1 MTFRE
6 VWAYTERVEKR
17 GRTLRSTLSYVK
29 GLPTPIDEMNALG
42 ITKFEEFLY
51 VFSSIYR
58 MAAVETVNYIL
69 SLDEFGKDEW
79 NYWKSQLQPKYGINA
94 RQANSIISD
103 AKGQVKSAIECRKNH
118 VDTLKGKLKSA
129 NCWLKEKEG
138 LLKKGRKY
146 IDYILEEQANW
157 KREKPKK
164 LKKKVPA
171 RGLPLSMSIN
181 RKTSSWNDFKFQIHN
196 KKRYIDQLEKKIK
209 DLSDYNKKPVH
220 VKVPQLQV
228 FAVGSSDET
237 LGNQICQWDGDTVTY
252 RVPYCLEDRFGTH
265 VSTRIGNFDRNV
277 NRLPKNSSRTWHFF
291 YKNEKWNAAV
301 QFTPEKVETVS
312 RHSDW
317 GCIAIDLNPSSVGW
331 AYVDK
336 DGNLKD
342 HGTISL
348 QSGLSQGKQTAEFLR
363 VVEILA
369 QKASKYACPIGHE
382 LLDFSKKKEALR
394 EQGKKY
400 SRMLSGWGYKKFFD
414 LLKAYCNNRGIY
426 VYDKIRPEYSSI
438 AGMVKVAR
446 MYGLGSDVSAAY
458 ILARRFM
465 RLKERVPAS
474 LYAYPDVKLIGK
486 SVWSQW
492 NQLNKFLK
500 SRGIVNRRHD
510 YYTIPNWELEVK
522 RWESRFSS

>member
-1 MTFRE
+1 
-6 VWAYTERVEKR
+6 
-17 GRTLRSTLSYVK
+17 LRSTLSYVK
-29 GLPTPIDEMNALG
+29 GLPTPIEEMNALG
-42 ITKFEEFLY
+42 VTKFEEFLY
-51 VFSSIYR
+51 AFSSIYR
-58 MAAVETVNYIL
+58 KAAVETVNYIL
-69 SLDEFGKDEW
+69 SLVEFGNEEW
-79 NYWKSQLQPKYGINA
+79 NYWKSQLQNKYGINA

-118 VDTLKGKLKSA
+118 IDTLKGKLKSA
-129 NCWLKEKEG
+129 KFWLKGKEDF
-138 LLKKGRKY
+138 LKKGRKY
-146 IDYILEEQANW
+146 VDCILEEQANW

-164 LKKKVPA
+164 RKKKVPA
-171 RGLPLSMSIN
+171 RGLPLSMSIA
-181 RKTSSWNDFKFQIHN
+181 RKTSSWQDLKFQIHN
-196 KKRYIDQLEKKIK
+196 KKRYIKALEKKIEH
-209 DLSDYNKKPVH
+209 LSDYNKKPVQ
-220 VKVPQLQV
+220 VKVPHFQV
-228 FAVGSSDET
+228 LAVGSSDET
-237 LGNQICQWDGDTVTY
+237 LGNQICQWNGDVVTY
-252 RVPYCLEDRFGTH
+252 RVPYSLEKIFGTH

-277 NRLPKNSSRTWHFF
+277 NRLPEKGSRTWHFF
-291 YKNEKWNAAV
+291 HKNGKWNVAV
-301 QFTPEKVETVS
+301 QFTPEKVESVS

-348 QSGLSQGKQTAEFLR
+348 QSGLPQGKQQAEYLR
-363 VVEILA
+363 VIKILHE
-369 QKASKYACPIGHE
+369 KANKYACPIGHE
-382 LLDFSKKKEALR
+382 VLDFSKKKETLR

-400 SRMLSGWGYKKFFD
+400 SRMLSGWGYKKFFE

-446 MYGLGSDVSAAY
+446 MYGLGSDESAAY

-500 SRGIVNRRHD
+500 SRGVINRRHD
-510 YYTIPNWELEVK
+510 YYTISNWESEVT
-522 RWESRFSS
+522 RWESKTSSGV

>member
-1 MTFRE
+1 
-6 VWAYTERVEKR
+6 
-17 GRTLRSTLSYVK
+17 
-29 GLPTPIDEMNALG
+29 MNALG

-51 VFSSIYR
+51 AFSSIYR

-146 IDYILEEQANW
+146 VDYILEEQANW

-171 RGLPLSMSIN
+171 RGLSLSMSIN
-181 RKTSSWNDFKFQIHN
+181 RKTSSWNDLKFQIHN

-317 GCIAIDLNPSSVGW
+317 GCIAIDFNPSSVGW

-342 HGTISL
+342 HRTISL
-348 QSGLSQGKQTAEFLR
+348 QSGLPKGKQTAEFLR
-363 VVEILA
+363 VVEILCS
-369 QKASKYACPIGHE
+369 KANKYACPIGHE
-382 LLDFSKKKEALR
+382 ILDFSKKKETLR
-394 EQGKKY
+394 EQGYKY

-438 AGMVKVAR
+438 AGMIKVAR
-446 MYGLGSDVSAAY
+446 MYGNGSDVSAAY

-500 SRGIVNRRHD
+500 SRGIANRRHD

-522 RWESRFSS
+522 RWESRFS

>member
-1 MTFRE
+1 M
-6 VWAYTERVEKR
+6 
-17 GRTLRSTLSYVK
+17 RSTLSYVK
-29 GLPTPIDEMNALG
+29 GLPTPIEEMNALG

-51 VFSSIYR
+51 AFSDIYR
-58 MAAVETVNYIL
+58 QATVETVNYIL
-69 SLDEFGKDEW
+69 SLDGFGNNEW
-79 NYWKSQLQPKYGINA
+79 NFWKNQLQVKYKINA

-103 AKGQVKSAIECRKNH
+103 AKGQVKSAQECRKLH
-118 VDTLKGKLKSA
+118 IDTLKGKLKSA
-129 NCWLKEKEG
+129 KSWLKEKED

-146 IDYILEEQANW
+146 VDYILEEQANW
-157 KREKPKK
+157 KKEKPKK
-164 LKKKVPA
+164 SKNKVPA
-171 RGLPLSMSIN
+171 RGLLLSMSLKW
-181 RKTSSWNDFKFQIHN
+181 KTSSWQHLKFKIHN
-196 KKRYIDQLEKKIK
+196 KKRYINTLENKIK
-209 DLSDYNKKPVH
+209 HLSDYAKKPVQ
-220 VKVPQLQV
+220 VKVSHYQI

-237 LGNQICQWDGDTVTY
+237 LGNQICQWNGDVVTY
-252 RVPYCLEDRFGTH
+252 RVPYCLEERFGKH

-277 NRLPKNSSRTWHFF
+277 NRLPEKGSKTWHFF
-291 YKNEKWNAAV
+291 HKNGKWNAAV

-348 QSGLSQGKQTAEFLR
+348 QSGLPKGKQQAEFLR
-363 VVEILA
+363 VVEILHE
-369 QKASKYACPIGHE
+369 KANKYACPIGHE
-382 LLDFSKKKEALR
+382 VLDFSKKKETLR

-414 LLKAYCNNRGIY
+414 LLKAYCANRGIY

-492 NQLNKFLK
+492 NQLNKYLK
-500 SRGIVNRRHD
+500 SRGVANRRHD
-510 YYTIPNWELEVK
+510 YYTIPNWESEVK
-522 RWESRFSS
+522 RWKSKSSSEG